1 LGSGKPLRV
10 PHETERHA
18 DRSVGTGGRR
28 DQRLPRRADDVAAGA
43 PFDIQHGFG
52 LGANEPPTQ
61 AGIYAFRLDV
71 DGVPRAA
78 DFVDRSTDAP
88 PKTVYDG
95 PVLNRSWIFNFPDGM
110 TGDAR
115 VHGALDRAVQHRS

>member
-1 LGSGKPLRV
+1 VG
-10 PHETERHA
+10 A
-18 DRSVGTGGRR
+18 AISVFRGAPTTF
-28 DQRLPRRADDVAAGA
+28 AAGA
-43 PFDIQHGFG
+43 PFYIQHGFG

-110 TGDAR
+110 TGT
-115 VHGALDRAVQHRS
+115 HRFTGHWIVP